1 MYGICTCIWLIFMV
15 HVGIPVP
22 WILWGTWHLWK
33 PVVGAHLY
41 HGSAE
46 IQPAVQFE
54 GLANNQFKPTI
65 HPSIHPSIN
74 QSINPF
80 IHSILAV
87 HGCGCGL
94 RWRKQDRL
102 QHAFFEV
109 FFLAR
114 EKCHLRNLTAWFI
127 LCNIVQP
134 IQSISQTHDIIG
146 QLGFQI

>member
-54 GLANNQFKPTI
+54 GLANNQFN
-65 HPSIHPSIN
+65 PSIHQSIN
-74 QSINPF
+74 QSINQS
-80 IHSILAV
+80 IHSFNTGSTWLWLWPSLEEA
-87 HGCGCGL
+87 GSTATCLL
-94 RWRKQDRL
+94 RS
-102 QHAFFEV
+102 V
-109 FFLAR
+109 FLAR